1 MFNYLKLLFRL
12 IKTFQEFPNLI
23 GFVRR
28 GSGGTVR
35 YKEVQS
41 VLVRGNNYNDK
52 LTDGSV
58 LGKLVIY

>member
-12 IKTFQEFPNLI
+12 IKTFQEFPNFI

-28 GSGGTVR
+28 GSGGTGR

-41 VLVRGNNYNDK
+41 GPVRGNNYNDK